1 MFQYWHIWFWDY
13 FGEREVR
20 NIFERIGGILC
31 EVRNDVSKEELQK
44 TLANIKD
51 YFCEH
56 LPQYE
61 VVKIR
66 RKSFHQDDKH
76 LYMIA
81 AKKKNAESWAVW
93 TGWNANTNSLN
104 YGHYDL
110 LDLETCDKI
119 MNEFYNSEE

>member
-1 MFQYWHIWFWDY
+1 M
-13 FGEREVR
+13 
-20 NIFERIGGILC
+20 C
-31 EVRNDVSKEELQK
+31 EVRNDVSREELQK
-44 TLANIKD
+44 TVEDIKN

-76 LYMIA
+76 LYMVA
-81 AKKKNAESWAVW
+81 AKKKSAESWAVW
-93 TGWNANTNSLN
+93 TGWNSHTNSLN

-110 LDLETCDKI
+110 LEETCDKI
-119 MNEFYNSEE
+119 MNKPFGKVR